1 MSTPRS
7 LLLSAAAACLLLSP
21 GCTKAKKNSTVP
33 VVDDDA
39 GAAPSGGGAVIGV
52 VAPPPAKE
60 MGPRVHL
67 RASARELNDV
77 FLLIRQATAAW
88 MPDGPIDV
96 PAQAQAM
103 LLQLGYGPGMW
114 SNIEWSGVMAVDA
127 RVPLEGPAGDL
138 GLFGTIAA
146 RSARAILDGVPEG
159 QRPQPL
165 GSGLWELVQED
176 QRVLFR
182 EQAAALEF
190 ALSAGDLDRAA
201 ELVAEGR
208 TGWRLQGVGD
218 ELPPGLI
225 NPADLVDLPPQSPL
239 MRQLQA
245 VSQGLTQLR
254 VDVDLGSQ
262 RDLMLR
268 AAALAPFEKLG
279 LEPLGAPSLR
289 PGALEAAL
297 PAGAAGVVVMPWG
310 SPAALHAI
318 LDKNVP
324 IEQVP
329 APFDAM
335 ARTVV
340 GGVHTLL
347 DQVQGEVALAV
358 YVTPGD
364 KLTLL
369 VAASVRDPAAAKE
382 ALRGLQGAG
391 IQALEAFGALAGG
404 KDAAFKITL
413 KADGASFSG
422 GKLDLL
428 TLALPKNMASAA
440 DEVAYL
446 MSPKKELEMVSGAAS
461 GVALL
466 AIGGGARDL
475 LGRAGKATL
484 AGEGGL
490 ALARAAAEGCHFC
503 VSLDPILMVRAATLV
518 NREAEGPAAK
528 EQAKLLSELA
538 RVPSLGGI
546 GVGIQLSAGRGS
558 LAFGVPR
565 SLMMPAPAAAAQVRG
580 LVDRLTDPIFEG
592 RPE

>member
-7 LLLSAAAACLLLSP
+7 LLLSAATACLLLSP
-21 GCTKAKKNSTVP
+21 GCTKAKKTSTVP
-33 VVDDDA
+33 VIDDDA
-39 GAAPSGGGAVIGV
+39 GAAAGGGGVPGGV
-52 VAPPPAKE
+52 VARPPRE
-60 MGPRVHL
+60 TGPRVHL
-67 RASARELNDV
+67 RASVRELNDV
-77 FLLIRQATAAW
+77 FLLIRQVTAAW
-88 MPDGPIDV
+88 MPDSPIDV

-146 RSARAILDGVPEG
+146 RSARGILDGVPEG

-165 GSGLWELVQED
+165 GSGMWELIMEE

-190 ALSAGDLDRAA
+190 ALNAGDLELAA
-201 ELVAEGR
+201 ELAAVGR
-208 TGWRLQGVGD
+208 SGWRMQGIGD

-225 NPADLVDLPPQSPL
+225 NPADFVDLPPQSPL

-245 VSQGLTQLR
+245 VSQGLTQVR

-279 LEPLGAPSLR
+279 LEPLGAPSQR

-297 PAGAAGVVVMPWG
+297 PGGAAGVVVMPWG
-310 SPAALHAI
+310 SPASLHTI

-324 IEQVP
+324 IDQVP

-335 ARTVV
+335 ARSVV
-340 GGVHTLL
+340 GGAHVLL
-347 DQVQGEVALAV
+347 DQVQGEVVLAV

-364 KLTLL
+364 KLTLV

-391 IQALEAFGALAGG
+391 IQAMEACGALAGG
-404 KDAAFKITL
+404 KDAAFKISL

-428 TLALPKNMASAA
+428 TLALPKNMASAS
-440 DEVAYL
+440 DEVDYL
-446 MSPKKELEMVSGAAS
+446 LNSKKELEMVSGAAS

-475 LGRAGKATL
+475 LGRAGRATL
-484 AGEGGL
+484 AGESGL
-490 ALARAAAEGCHFC
+490 ALSRAASEGCHFC
-503 VSLDPILMVRAATLV
+503 VSLDPISMMRAATLV
-518 NREAEGPAAK
+518 NREKEGPAAK
-528 EQAKLLSELA
+528 EQAALLKDLA
-538 RVPSLGGI
+538 KVPSLGGI
-546 GVGIQLSAGRGS
+546 GVGIQLAPGRGS
-558 LAFGVPR
+558 LAFGAPR
-565 SLMMPAPAAAAQVRG
+565 SLMIPPPAVAAQVRG
-580 LVDRLTDPIFEG
+580 LLDRTTDPIFEG